1 MSFIFPLISSISIAI
16 TCGLMLYKYFNNT
29 TITDDN
35 KIPDNNKT
43 IDDNKA
49 PHFTGLKDLLQTTD
63 SSGKYKP
70 DKYAPLETIIIEPPK
85 PTLIVPNKEEY
96 TEIPSDEYDMVD
108 DI

>member
-16 TCGLMLYKYFNNT
+16 TCGLMMLKYINNT
-29 TITDDN
+29 ITPAN
-35 KIPDNNKT
+35 KIPNNNEAPDNNE
-43 IDDNKA
+43 A
-49 PHFTGLKDLLQTTD
+49 PHFTRLKDLIQTTD
-63 SSGKYKP
+63 SLGKYKP
-70 DKYAPLETIIIEPPK
+70 DKYVPLETIIIESPI